1 VDLVPSSPKTLKQ
14 QVQRTTQKLSSNLE
28 ISNRYLKTRIYSHQ
42 IDADAVILHQLCECH
57 VLGNNLSTV
66 PAKTYAANKQR
77 ETTERRK
84 RNEHEEEEAERE
96 REKAKIL
103 PIKR

>member
-1 VDLVPSSPKTLKQ
+1 
-14 QVQRTTQKLSSNLE
+14 
-28 ISNRYLKTRIYSHQ
+28 
-42 IDADAVILHQLCECH
+42 LHQLCECH